1 MMREGATFLVV
12 NTSSTSFHLH
22 PSPNVLHLP
31 PLNFTVA
38 VKRQL
43 GPCVIINSITQEL
56 P

>member
-1 MMREGATFLVV
+1 MREGATVLVV
-12 NTSSTSFHLH
+12 DTSSTFFHLH
-22 PSPNVLHLP
+22 PSPNALHSP
-31 PLNFTVA
+31 PLKFTVA